1 MDPHPALAVIR
12 RRCSARSFTPELV
25 DAESIR
31 ILLDAAIR
39 APTAMHE
46 EPWAFVV
53 VQDIARLHRYSE
65 ATKAAWRGREIASAL
80 LGPGFNVFYGA
91 NTLIVICARPAGP
104 YAVADCWLAAE
115 NLMLAATA
123 MGLGSCCI
131 GSAAEALGEPA
142 VREEL
147 GIPADYTV
155 VAPIVIGRVA
165 DACEPT
171 SRKPAEI
178 LAWIAPDAQGGTS

>member
-1 MDPHPALAVIR
+1 MVPHPALAVIR
-12 RRCSARSFTPELV
+12 RRCSTRSYTPEQV
-25 DAESIR
+25 DAETIR
-31 ILLDAAIR
+31 SLIDAATR

-91 NTLIVICARPAGP
+91 NTLIVICAKPAGP

-123 MGLGSCCI
+123 RGIATYWGTCAKGAHAAVAELVGFETDTHIVGIFYLGYQ
-131 GSAAEALGEPA
+131 ADDVAVPERPA
-142 VREEL
+142 
-147 GIPADYTV
+147 P
-155 VAPIVIGRVA
+155 VINRL
-165 DACEPT
+165 D
-171 SRKPAEI
+171 
-178 LAWIAPDAQGGTS
+178 